1 MDRMWLT
8 HTDRIETVTRG
19 ATAGTAAGALLGAF
33 EIVAAAAG
41 GDGVLWPWRMAS
53 SIVLGRAAF
62 TMSPAVILV
71 TGVLVHLM
79 IAVVAGVVAATL
91 YEWSEWSRHHRP
103 GPGSTCLGGALFGG
117 LLWLLNFPLIAGA
130 FYPWMWRLHQE
141 VQFAL
146 HLWFGGALGLALSL
160 LGRYARNPPD
170 AARPV

>member
-19 ATAGTAAGALLGAF
+19 AAAGTAAGALLGAF
-33 EIVAAAAG
+33 EMVAAAAG

-53 SIVLGRAAF
+53 SIVLGQAAF
-62 TMSPAVILV
+62 AMSPAVILV

-79 IAVVAGVVAATL
+79 IAVVAGVVAAML

-117 LLWLLNFPLIAGA
+117 MVWLLNFPLIAGA

-141 VQFAL
+141 VQLAL

-160 LGRYARNPPD
+160 LGRYVRNPPD
-170 AARPV
+170 AARPA